1 MNPKLVAPL
10 DDQVT
15 DLARR
20 IAELGAGEQA
30 QVFNMSWWSER
41 MLDWAMAHDR
51 FKTRLF
57 HFVDVFPALH
67 SDHSVVRHLEEYFE
81 GIEIPPPLKVGLDL
95 ADRVPLGKATS
106 SLVAR
111 RNIRRMARQFI
122 VGESPADAEDDLRRL
137 WDHGSSFTVD
147 LLGEKTIT
155 SAQADAYAERV
166 LRMLDSLAASTLRW
180 EPQPRLE
187 RDDLGPL
194 ARVNLSVKP
203 TALGPLFSPLTAGE
217 GLEQVKARLRPIL
230 RRAGSLGAF
239 INLDTEHYD
248 VKDLTYRLV
257 KELWGEP
264 EFEGMEG
271 GVVVQAYLKESA
283 HDLAELID
291 WSAGRTRPFTVRLVK
306 GAYWDAETIIA
317 RAEGWP
323 VPVFEHKAQT
333 DLNYE
338 RCVRLLHHKHGKIK
352 AAFASHNLRSLAY
365 AVAYGRE
372 LGISDLGYELQMLY
386 GMAEPIQQA
395 IRTLGLR
402 LRIYAPVGE
411 LIPGMAYLVR
421 RLLENTS
428 NESFIRHRFA
438 EDWSLEELVRPPAE
452 MPLPDPEAPSLRPL
466 TDPADPWP
474 YSPEP
479 ISEWRQPEVRAAF
492 QAEVV
497 RRRSAL
503 DLEVPAV
510 IGGREVSTG
519 GRIVSIDPG
528 SPSTVVARSA
538 ACGPQHAA
546 DAIAAASA
554 AWPRW
559 GRTPAWKRAS
569 ILFRAS
575 SWMRERRAELASLE
589 IFEAG
594 KPWKEA
600 DADVCEAID
609 FCEYYGR
616 QMLHLS
622 RGAPVQSPPGE
633 SNRLTY
639 APRGVGVVI
648 APWNFPLAI
657 PMGMTAAALVAGNP
671 VVLKPAEQSPG
682 VAWQIVRAFRAAGL
696 PEGVLNFLPGY
707 GEEVGPALVEHPD
720 VSFITFTGS
729 RAVGLGIVE
738 AAGRTGPEQGHVKR
752 VVAEMGGKNAII
764 VDSDADLDQAVPGI
778 IYSAFGYAGQKCSA
792 ASRLIVM
799 SSIYDATLERL
810 SEATRELVIGHPGAS
825 GVTVGPVIDEEAYK
839 RVRGYVQ
846 RGCSEGRAVLVRDDV
861 PADGLFVG
869 PAIFDGLSPKSDLV
883 QNEIFGPVLSV
894 LRAESFDEALRLAN
908 DTDYALTGGIY
919 SRLPSHT
926 RRVEEELK
934 AGNVYLNRP
943 IAGAVVGRQPFG
955 GYAMSGVG
963 SKAGG
968 PDYLLQFLN
977 PRTVSENMLRQG
989 FAPSEA
995 VGGV

>member
-1 MNPKLVAPL
+1 VTSL
-10 DDQVT
+10 DQEVT

-30 QVFNMSWWSER
+30 RVFNMSWWSER
-41 MLDWAMAHDR
+41 MLEWAMAHSA

-57 HFVDVFPALH
+57 HFVDVFPALS
-67 SDHSVVRHLEEYFE
+67 SDDNVVRHLEEYFE
-81 GIEIPPPLKVGLDL
+81 GVDVPSQLKLGLDL

-106 SLVAR
+106 ALVAR

-122 VGESPADAEDDLRRL
+122 VGESPHDAEDDLRSL
-137 WDHGSSFTVD
+137 WGHGSSFTVD

-155 SAQADAYAERV
+155 SGQADAYAARV
-166 LRMLDSLAASTLRW
+166 LEMLQALAAATIKW
-180 EPQPRLE
+180 EAQSHLE

-203 TALGPLFSPLTAGE
+203 TALSPMFAPLTAEE
-217 GLEQVKARLRPIL
+217 GLKQVKERLRPIL
-230 RRAGSLGAF
+230 RKAKSVGAF

-248 VKDLTYRLV
+248 VKDLTYRLA
-257 KELWGEP
+257 KELWEEP

-283 HDLAELID
+283 GDLADLIR
-291 WSAGRTRPFTVRLVK
+291 WSAGRSRPFTVRLVK
-306 GAYWDAETIIA
+306 GAYWDTETVVA

-323 VPVFEHKAQT
+323 VPVYEHKAQT

-338 RCVRLLHHKHGKIK
+338 RCVRLLHDSHGKVK

-365 AVAYGRE
+365 AVAYARE
-372 LGISDLGYELQMLY
+372 LGISDRGYELQMLY
-386 GMAEPIQQA
+386 GMAEPIQHA
-395 IRTLGLR
+395 IRSLGLR

-438 EDWSLEELVRPPAE
+438 ESWSLEQLVAPPAAIE
-452 MPLPDPEAPSLRPL
+452 LPEPEEAQERPE
-466 TDPADPWP
+466 TDPAKP
-474 YSPEP
+474 YGYEPEP
-479 ISEWRQPEVRAAF
+479 LAEWRQPEVLAGF
-492 QAEVV
+492 GVV
-497 RRRSAL
+497 VAGRTTSPTL
-503 DLEVPAV
+503 QVPAV
-510 IGGREVSTG
+510 IGGREIWTKRVISS
-519 GRIVSIDPG
+519 VDPG
-528 SPSTVVARSA
+528 DPSTEVASSS
-538 ACGPQHAA
+538 ACGPEEAA
-546 DAIAAASA
+546 GAIAAASS

-559 GRTPAWKRAS
+559 SRTPASERSA
-569 ILFRAS
+569 ILFRAAQ
-575 SWMRERRAELASLE
+575 WMRERRADLAAMQ

-616 QMLHLS
+616 EMLRLDK
-622 RGAPVQSPPGE
+622 GGLVQSPAGE
-633 SNRLTY
+633 RNLMTY
-639 APRGVGVVI
+639 ASRGVGVVI

-657 PMGMTAAALVAGNP
+657 PMGMTAAALVAGNT

-682 VAWQIVRAFRAAGL
+682 IAWQIVRAFKAAGL
-696 PEGVLNFLPGY
+696 PDGVLNFLPGY

-720 VSFITFTGS
+720 VSFVTFTGS

-738 AAGRTGPEQGHVKR
+738 SAARHREGQSHVKR

-778 IYSAFGYAGQKCSA
+778 LYSSFGYAGQKCSA
-792 ASRLIVM
+792 ASRLIVL
-799 SSIYDATLERL
+799 SSVYDETLERL
-810 SEATRELVIGHPGAS
+810 SAAAKEMVVGHPRHS
-825 GVTVGPVIDEEAYK
+825 GVSVGPLIDEDAYN
-839 RVRGYVQ
+839 RVK
-846 RGCSEGRAVLVRDDV
+846 GCIEKGRSEGRAVLVREDV
-861 PADGLFVG
+861 PDTGWFAG
-869 PAIFDGLSPKSDLV
+869 PAIFDRLTPDSELV
-883 QNEIFGPVLSV
+883 KQEIFGPVLSV
-894 LRAESFDEALRLAN
+894 LKAGTFAEAMLLAN
-908 DTDYALTGGIY
+908 DTEYALTAGLY
-919 SRLPSHT
+919 SRLPSHL
-926 RRVEEELK
+926 RRAAEELR

-943 IAGAVVGRQPFG
+943 TTGAIVGRQPFG
-955 GYAMSGVG
+955 GYGMSGVG

-968 PDYLLQFLN
+968 PDYLMQFLN
-977 PRTVSENMLRQG
+977 PRVVTENMLRQG
-989 FAPSEA
+989 FAPSEEA
-995 VGGV
+995 GGV